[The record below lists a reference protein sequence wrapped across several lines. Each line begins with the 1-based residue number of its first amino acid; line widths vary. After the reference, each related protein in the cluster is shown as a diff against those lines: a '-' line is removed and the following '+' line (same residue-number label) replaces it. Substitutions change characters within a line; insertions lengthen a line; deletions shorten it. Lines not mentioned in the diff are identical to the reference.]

1 MNKTALDDSYLR
13 AAFCFLTS
21 PSEKYEAVLV
31 GNQAMNLLQYQHY
44 NIWYLPILYK
54 HRTK

>member
-44 NIWYLPILYK
+44 NIWYLPIHYK